1 MKYID
6 IHAHLNFS
14 DFDEDREDVI
24 NRTIKNNMGV
34 INIGTD
40 METSAEVVDL
50 AEKHEGF
57 YATVGVHPSYV
68 SNADLETAKDGIL
81 KLVNHP
87 KVVAIGECGL
97 DYFHI
102 DGDVKEFKKKQ
113 KEFFEMQIELAIE
126 NNLPLMVHCRDAYD
140 EVIEI
145 LQKYK
150 NRTQTED
157 DPYFDKKLTGDVHFF
172 VGSHSDAMKILA
184 LDFNIS
190 FTGVITFVPQYEEL
204 VKALPLDRIHA
215 ETDSPFVAPKEFRG
229 KRNEPLYSIEVMKK
243 IAEIKGLKIKDVSE
257 QLLTNAQNL
266 FGIEMLG

>member
-14 DFDEDREDVI
+14 DFDKDREEVI
-24 NRTIKNNMGV
+24 KRTIKNDMGV

-40 METSAEVVDL
+40 MKTSEEVVDL

-57 YATVGVHPSYV
+57 YATVGVHPSYI
-68 SNADLETAKDGIL
+68 SNVDLETAKVGIL
-81 KLVNHP
+81 KLAKHP
-87 KVVAIGECGL
+87 KVVAFGECGL

-102 DGDVKEFKKKQ
+102 DGDVKDFKKRQ
-113 KEFFEMQIELAIE
+113 KEFFQMQIELAIE
-126 NNLPLMVHCRDAYD
+126 NNLPLMIHCRDAYD

-150 NRTQTED
+150 NRTKNED
-157 DPYFDKKLTGDVHFF
+157 DQYFRKKLTGNIHFF
-172 VGSHSDAMKILA
+172 VGSHSDAVKTLA

-204 VKALPLDRIHA
+204 VKALPLNRIHA
-215 ETDSPFVAPKEFRG
+215 ETDSPFVAPSEFRG
-229 KRNEPLYSIEVMKK
+229 KRNEPLYSIEVVKK
-243 IAEIKGLKIKDVSE
+243 IAEIKGLKINDVSE
-257 QLLTNAQNL
+257 QLLINAQDL
-266 FGIEMLG
+266 FKIKI